1 MDSNQL
7 QYFSG
12 EDVKTGDRVQL
23 AGNYGTVVFVSTGD
37 TYEFS
42 PGYEDYAG
50 SERGLVFCDDD
61 GGLTTLSEPGAELV
75 FVDRG

>member
-1 MDSNQL
+1 MDSDQL

-12 EDVKTGDRVQL
+12 EDVKVGDRVQL

-50 SERGLVFCDDD
+50 TERGLVFCDDD

-75 FVDRG
+75 FMDRG